1 MTPGTRCLTTV
12 DTTVLE
18 QVKTIKVGDEG
29 NKIAQ
34 LETELADV
42 NSDEMEKTA
51 FKEGSRGR
59 QLFSPEPLVLEAT
72 SPTVVAHHTTHVR
85 DQEDTVSTEKLSD
98 FKMIM
103 KVMPASRRV
112 G

>member
-1 MTPGTRCLTTV
+1 MPGTRCLITV

-18 QVKTIKVGDEG
+18 QVKTTKVSDEG

-42 NSDEMEKTA
+42 NGDEMEKTS

-72 SPTVVAHHTTHVR
+72 SPTIVAHHTTHVR
-85 DQEDTVSTEKLSD
+85 DQEDTVLTERLSD
-98 FKMIM
+98 FKMRM
-103 KVMPASRRV
+103 TVMPASRRM